1 MLENTL
7 RGGQSWLNIRDQIL
21 GPLDGVQ
28 VEIRSRIEPQLD
40 ALLTT
45 SDPIG
50 KHVRLEEVRLSA
62 YISEKL

>member
-28 VEIRSRIEPQLD
+28 VEICSRIEPQLD

-45 SDPIG
+45 SDPMG